1 MNILMLLQ
9 RATKRLETNDPV
21 YHEQADTAVAIL
33 RSAGALPSKRASVNG
48 GLHKLVAAALV
59 EAYEADTTVDV
70 GTRSAGLYNHYGYST
85 KIISYLDKMVQTN
98 LLSATS
104 GNRAKGK
111 LVLGNVLDTYL
122 SNVPA

>member
-59 EAYEADTTVDV
+59 EAYEADT
-70 GTRSAGLYNHYGYST
+70 ST

-98 LLSATS
+98 LLSSTS

-111 LVLGNVLDTYL
+111 LALGNVLDTYL